1 MSRTSRWITNTKL
14 NNTQIQVQVPEYTG
28 RTSRNDNEGVIAQ
41 TSGGVQASA
50 QVSQAGVPEF
60 IQGVTNTPLA
70 LPNTA
75 SPATPVVN
83 IQFRSNSVKISAS
96 VTSGSTWLSIAGFV
110 VNGEAATLGENI
122 PNDPGALDAYIG
134 GLKLQYSANTS
145 SETRTATIR
154 ITTNGGSYVDYTVN
168 QYGADST
175 ITLTPNPLEFTAA
188 GGTQIITVT
197 SNDNWTLV

>member
-1 MSRTSRWITNTKL
+1 MSRWVTNTKL
-14 NNTQIQVQVPEYTG
+14 SNTQIQVQVPEYTG
-28 RTSRNDNEGVIAQ
+28 RSGRIDNNGVVAQ
-41 TSGGVQASA
+41 TAGGTQASA
-50 QVSQAGVPEF
+50 QVSQAGVPEY
-60 IQGVTNTPLA
+60 IQGITNSPLA

-96 VTSGSTWLSIAGFV
+96 VTSGSTWLSIVGFV

-122 PNDPGALDAYIG
+122 PDDPGALASYIG

-145 SETRTATIR
+145 SSTRTATIR
-154 ITTNGGSYVDYTVN
+154 ISTNGGSYVDYTIN